1 MKKLVRDLLRS
12 NWFQRAV
19 GSLTAVFL
27 RLVWR
32 TNRFS
37 FDPPDVYEIVEP
49 QMPAIFA
56 FWHGQHFLTPFV
68 KTKES
73 QRVKVLISR
82 HRDGEYNAIAAERLG
97 IGTIRGSGD
106 HGSAFHRKG
115 GVGAFKEMVRALEQ
129 GYNVALTA
137 DVPKRSRIAGLGII
151 MLARESGRPIMPFA
165 MVTSR
170 YWRLKNWDRTTI
182 NLPFGRGALVGG
194 EIIMVPADADA
205 RGHGRIARAAGGD
218 AERRDGARLCAGR
231 PSRRGRPMANVLPM
245 TLRVYRRLS
254 SVAVPLA
261 PALIKRRLKQG
272 KEDPARV
279 GERRGMSADARP
291 HGPLVWIY
299 GASVGEVLAAA
310 ALIEKLRALNIRI
323 LLTSGTVTSA
333 AIVAKRFPPDII
345 HQYVPYDSPRYV
357 ARFLD
362 HWRPSL
368 ALFIESDL
376 WPNLIL
382 SSAARRLPMVLI
394 NGRMSHRSFPRWR
407 RVSGTISALLG
418 QFDVCLAQSRVDA
431 ERFACSAAAM
441 SWSPAI

>member
-1 MKKLVRDLLRS
+1 LKKLIRDLLRS
-12 NWFQRAV
+12 SWLQRAV
-19 GSLTAVFL
+19 GSLAAGFL

-32 TNRFS
+32 TSRFS

-56 FWHGQHFLTPFV
+56 FWHGQHFMTAFV

-182 NLPFGRGALVGG
+182 NLPFSRGALVGG
-194 EIIMVPADADA
+194 EIIMVPPDATPEVMEALRVRLEASLNDVTVRA
-205 RGHGRIARAAGGD
+205 YAQVGRP
-218 AERRDGARLCAGR
+218 DGA
-231 PSRRGRPMANVLPM
+231 P
-245 TLRVYRRLS
+245 
-254 SVAVPLA
+254 
-261 PALIKRRLKQG
+261 
-272 KEDPARV
+272 
-279 GERRGMSADARP
+279 
-291 HGPLVWIY
+291 
-299 GASVGEVLAAA
+299 
-310 ALIEKLRALNIRI
+310 
-323 LLTSGTVTSA
+323 
-333 AIVAKRFPPDII
+333 
-345 HQYVPYDSPRYV
+345 
-357 ARFLD
+357 
-362 HWRPSL
+362 
-368 ALFIESDL
+368 
-376 WPNLIL
+376 
-382 SSAARRLPMVLI
+382 
-394 NGRMSHRSFPRWR
+394 
-407 RVSGTISALLG
+407 
-418 QFDVCLAQSRVDA
+418 
-431 ERFACSAAAM
+431 
-441 SWSPAI
+441 